1 MLDLTDVLL
10 TEGKVIQ
17 REAVLGLEALTY
29 RFGTFPVAEKSS
41 VSLTIE
47 HTSGRKLLLDGETRL
62 QVLIPCARCLEPV
75 ATGLDVRLH
84 LEIEA
89 DDRDYM
95 DGYNLNIDQ
104 LVHDEAL
111 LIWPERILCREDCR
125 GLCPVCG
132 QNLNEK
138 SCGCERTDVDP
149 RMAKILDIFS
159 NFKEV

>member
-29 RFGTFPVAEKSS
+29 RFGTFPVAEKAP

-47 HTSGRKLLLDGETRL
+47 HASGRKLLLDGETRL

-75 ATGLDVRLH
+75 AAGLDVRLH

-138 SCGCERTDVDP
+138 SCGCERTDYDP